1 MKKKIISLLLV
12 LSAFLITSGVSA
24 KEMSKDDIK
33 PGTYM
38 IGTHLFTRVTA
49 GEYDGTLTVRYI
61 MLAARTINSANI
73 DDMIIYLKNSRGKW
87 VNAVTNEE
95 VTVPNKVDIYY
106 ENSVEEF
113 LPKTEIDSGLDI
125 TSAQWLFYP
134 LFDERTVAETTSGN
148 IKEYQ
153 FELYEKTSSGYTF
166 IDSNTVNPRVGAP
179 LAADATNEVK
189 TYVCRLAIKNSKG
202 EKIYSDY
209 SDEVTVDTKGELVA
223 PNMTSELNIQYDSS
237 RAEWA
242 FNMYLDNEF
251 KNKYPSDTRYNFEL
265 SEKTSSGYVYV
276 DDAFTEGLM
285 GKSASADISNE
296 TKTYVARLYIT
307 NSKGEKI
314 YSNYSDELT
323 LSLKDSIP
331 TPEISYECDM
341 SGCSVNVSD
350 FYFRT
355 SCNNSSS
362 CSSTVAD
369 KLIGNYYYN
378 VYEKNGNKIDNG
390 YALGGM
396 GKIASITDISN
407 EEKTY
412 VAKLYLTN
420 SKGEEVVSKE
430 SNEITISAKDILEK
444 PELKYGCTG
453 AACSIW
459 INYNTELANE
469 VNYVVYEKTNE
480 SYTEVGTAISNGGE
494 AGTAVSITLANEPKT
509 YVTRFYITNSAGE
522 KLYSDYSDEVIIN
535 AKDILGKPVLE
546 YSYEASEGK
555 LNFNLKSDSKY
566 LTSPENA
573 FDYSVELYEENGES
587 FDLIKTEK
595 YNTSTGGSTMSITVP
610 SDVKTYKARLYIK
623 NSNSEKIYSDYSN
636 LIFIDPNGI
645 IQLEEVAVV
654 GYEEENKQKVTYKFK
669 DDIYTKYTN
678 IEVLYMYEG
687 KTDWELYSDTITASE
702 EFEIEQTFGQI
713 PERISVSLYKEV
725 DGQRVYTSGYTISY
739 DSDTPLLTGSGVSV
753 EPETNK
759 RIASYMFKNDI
770 YTKYTNIEVS
780 YMYADWELY
789 SDTIE
794 ANKVFSIKYDDTQ
807 TPSKIKV
814 RLYKIENGQRV
825 YSKDTI
831 L

>member
-38 IGTHLFTRVTA
+38 IGTHLFTRETV
-49 GEYDGTLTVRYI
+49 GDYNGTLTVRYI
-61 MLAARTINSANI
+61 MLAARTINSTNI
-73 DDMIIYLKNSRGKW
+73 NDMIIYLKNSRGKW

-95 VTVPNKVDIYY
+95 VTVPDKVDIYY

-113 LPKTEIDSGLDI
+113 LPEIKLESLLSIESGQWNFAPSFDME
-125 TSAQWLFYP
+125 TSMS
-134 LFDERTVAETTSGN
+134 E
-148 IKEYQ
+148 KEYE
-153 FELYEKTSSGYTF
+153 FELYEKTNSGYNFVAVSPKRPTQWLL
-166 IDSNTVNPRVGAP
+166 SV
-179 LAADATNEVK
+179 DATNEIK
-189 TYVCRLAIKNSKG
+189 TYVGRLAITNSKG

-209 SDEVTVDTKGELVA
+209 SDEVII
-223 PNMTSELNIQYDSS
+223 N
-237 RAEWA
+237 
-242 FNMYLDNEF
+242 
-251 KNKYPSDTRYNFEL
+251 
-265 SEKTSSGYVYV
+265 
-276 DDAFTEGLM
+276 
-285 GKSASADISNE
+285 
-296 TKTYVARLYIT
+296 
-307 NSKGEKI
+307 
-314 YSNYSDELT
+314 
-323 LSLKDSIP
+323 
-331 TPEISYECDM
+331 
-341 SGCSVNVSD
+341 
-350 FYFRT
+350 
-355 SCNNSSS
+355 
-362 CSSTVAD
+362 
-369 KLIGNYYYN
+369 
-378 VYEKNGNKIDNG
+378 
-390 YALGGM
+390 
-396 GKIASITDISN
+396 
-407 EEKTY
+407 
-412 VAKLYLTN
+412 
-420 SKGEEVVSKE
+420 
-430 SNEITISAKDILEK
+430 AKDILGK
-444 PELKYGCTG
+444 PDLKYGCTG

-480 SYTEVGTAISNGGE
+480 SYTEVGTAVSNGGE
-494 AGTAVSITLANEPKT
+494 NGTAVSITLTNEPKT

-595 YNTSTGGSTMSITVP
+595 YNTSTGGSIMSITVP

-713 PERISVSLYKEV
+713 PERISVRLYKEV

-739 DSDTPLLTGSGVSV
+739 DSDTPLLTGSGVAV

>member
-38 IGTHLFTRVTA
+38 IGTHLFTRETV
-49 GEYDGTLTVRYI
+49 GDYNGTLTVRYI
-61 MLAARTINSANI
+61 MLAARTINSTNI
-73 DDMIIYLKNSRGKW
+73 NDMIIYLKNSRGKW

-95 VTVPNKVDIYY
+95 VTVPDKVDIYY

-113 LPKTEIDSGLDI
+113 LPEIKLESLLSIESGQWNFAPSFDME
-125 TSAQWLFYP
+125 TSMS
-134 LFDERTVAETTSGN
+134 E
-148 IKEYQ
+148 KEYE
-153 FELYEKTSSGYTF
+153 FELYEKTNSGYNFVAVSPKRPTQWLL
-166 IDSNTVNPRVGAP
+166 SV
-179 LAADATNEVK
+179 DATNEIK
-189 TYVCRLAIKNSKG
+189 TYVGRLAITNSKG

-209 SDEVTVDTKGELVA
+209 SDEVII
-223 PNMTSELNIQYDSS
+223 N
-237 RAEWA
+237 
-242 FNMYLDNEF
+242 
-251 KNKYPSDTRYNFEL
+251 
-265 SEKTSSGYVYV
+265 
-276 DDAFTEGLM
+276 
-285 GKSASADISNE
+285 
-296 TKTYVARLYIT
+296 
-307 NSKGEKI
+307 
-314 YSNYSDELT
+314 
-323 LSLKDSIP
+323 
-331 TPEISYECDM
+331 
-341 SGCSVNVSD
+341 
-350 FYFRT
+350 
-355 SCNNSSS
+355 
-362 CSSTVAD
+362 
-369 KLIGNYYYN
+369 
-378 VYEKNGNKIDNG
+378 
-390 YALGGM
+390 
-396 GKIASITDISN
+396 
-407 EEKTY
+407 
-412 VAKLYLTN
+412 
-420 SKGEEVVSKE
+420 
-430 SNEITISAKDILEK
+430 AKDILGK
-444 PELKYGCTG
+444 PDLKYGCTG

-480 SYTEVGTAISNGGE
+480 SYTEVGTAVSNGGE
-494 AGTAVSITLANEPKT
+494 NGTAVSITLTNEPKT

-522 KLYSDYSDEVIIN
+522 KLYSDYSDEVIINAKDILGKPELTYSYDSNNSNILFETILGAEYVTEAETAFDYDIELYTKNNNNYNLVATKTYNTATGRGTIDIAIPSSATTYVVRVVVTNSASEKIYSDYSDEVIIN

-595 YNTSTGGSTMSITVP
+595 YNTSTGGSIMSITVP

-713 PERISVSLYKEV
+713 PERISVRLYKEV

-739 DSDTPLLTGSGVSV
+739 DSDTPLLTGSGVAV

>member
-24 KEMSKDDIK
+24 KEISKDDIK

-61 MLAARTINSANI
+61 MLAAKTINSTNI

-113 LPKTEIDSGLDI
+113 LPTIGVFSSLDI
-125 TSAQWLFYP
+125 VNGQWWFEP
-134 LFDERTVAETTSGN
+134 FIDAFDGVPE
-148 IKEYQ
+148 KEYE
-153 FELYEKTSSGYTF
+153 FELYEKTSSGYGF
-166 IDSNTVNPRVGAP
+166 VGSSLKP
-179 LAADATNEVK
+179 NSSVIPWGTQTDATNEVK
-189 TYVCRLAIKNSKG
+189 TYVGRLAITNSKG

-209 SDEVTVDTKGELVA
+209 SNEVTVDTKNELAV
-223 PNMTSELNIQYDSS
+223 PNMTSELNIQYESS
-237 RAEWA
+237 RAEWT
-242 FNMYLDNEF
+242 FDMRLDDEF
-251 KNKYPSDTRYNFEL
+251 KNRYPSDTRYNFEL

-276 DDAFTEGLM
+276 DDAFTEGLR
-285 GKSASADISNE
+285 GQFASADISNE

-307 NSKGEKI
+307 NSEGGKI
-314 YSNYSDELT
+314 YSNYSEELT

-331 TPEISYECDM
+331 APEISYECDM

-350 FYFRT
+350 YYFRT

-390 YALGGM
+390 YTLGAR
-396 GKIASITDISN
+396 GKTASITDISN

-430 SNEITISAKDILEK
+430 SNEITISAKDILGK

-453 AACSIW
+453 ASCSIW

-494 AGTAVSITLANEPKT
+494 AGTAVSITLTNEPKT

-535 AKDILGKPVLE
+535 AKDILGKPELT
-546 YSYEASEGK
+546 YSYDSNNSNILFETILGAEYVTEA
-555 LNFNLKSDSKY
+555 
-566 LTSPENA
+566 ENA
-573 FDYSVELYEENGES
+573 FDYDIELYTKNNDS
-587 FDLIKTEK
+587 YNLVDTKT
-595 YNTSTGGSTMSITVP
+595 YNTATGRGTIDIAVP
-610 SDVKTYKARLYIK
+610 SSATTYVVRVVVT
-623 NSNSEKIYSDYSN
+623 NSASEKIYSDYSYEVTVT
-636 LIFIDPNGI
+636 IDN
-645 IQLEEVAVV
+645 A
-654 GYEEENKQKVTYKFK
+654 
-669 DDIYTKYTN
+669 
-678 IEVLYMYEG
+678 
-687 KTDWELYSDTITASE
+687 
-702 EFEIEQTFGQI
+702 
-713 PERISVSLYKEV
+713 
-725 DGQRVYTSGYTISY
+725 
-739 DSDTPLLTGSGVSV
+739 
-753 EPETNK
+753 
-759 RIASYMFKNDI
+759 
-770 YTKYTNIEVS
+770 
-780 YMYADWELY
+780 
-789 SDTIE
+789 
-794 ANKVFSIKYDDTQ
+794 
-807 TPSKIKV
+807 
-814 RLYKIENGQRV
+814 
-825 YSKDTI
+825 
-831 L
+831 

>member
-1 MKKKIISLLLV
+1 MY
-12 LSAFLITSGVSA
+12 T
-24 KEMSKDDIK
+24 
-33 PGTYM
+33 
-38 IGTHLFTRVTA
+38 
-49 GEYDGTLTVRYI
+49 
-61 MLAARTINSANI
+61 
-73 DDMIIYLKNSRGKW
+73 KN
-87 VNAVTNEE
+87 NN
-95 VTVPNKVDIYY
+95 NY
-106 ENSVEEF
+106 N
-113 LPKTEIDSGLDI
+113 
-125 TSAQWLFYP
+125 
-134 LFDERTVAETTSGN
+134 
-148 IKEYQ
+148 
-153 FELYEKTSSGYTF
+153 
-166 IDSNTVNPRVGAP
+166 
-179 LAADATNEVK
+179 
-189 TYVCRLAIKNSKG
+189 
-202 EKIYSDY
+202 
-209 SDEVTVDTKGELVA
+209 LVA
-223 PNMTSELNIQYDSS
+223 
-237 RAEWA
+237 
-242 FNMYLDNEF
+242 
-251 KNKYPSDTRYNFEL
+251 
-265 SEKTSSGYVYV
+265 
-276 DDAFTEGLM
+276 
-285 GKSASADISNE
+285 
-296 TKTYVARLYIT
+296 TKTYNTATGRGTID
-307 NSKGEKI
+307 I
-314 YSNYSDELT
+314 A
-323 LSLKDSIP
+323 IP
-331 TPEISYECDM
+331 
-341 SGCSVNVSD
+341 
-350 FYFRT
+350 
-355 SCNNSSS
+355 SSA
-362 CSSTVAD
+362 T
-369 KLIGNYYYN
+369 
-378 VYEKNGNKIDNG
+378 
-390 YALGGM
+390 
-396 GKIASITDISN
+396 
-407 EEKTY
+407 TY
-412 VAKLYLTN
+412 VVR
-420 SKGEEVVSKE
+420 VV
-430 SNEITISAKDILEK
+430 
-444 PELKYGCTG
+444 
-453 AACSIW
+453 
-459 INYNTELANE
+459 
-469 VNYVVYEKTNE
+469 V
-480 SYTEVGTAISNGGE
+480 
-494 AGTAVSITLANEPKT
+494 
-509 YVTRFYITNSAGE
+509 TNSASE
-522 KLYSDYSDEVIIN
+522 KIYSDYSDEVIIN

-595 YNTSTGGSTMSITVP
+595 YNTSTGGSIMSITVP

-713 PERISVSLYKEV
+713 PERISVRLYKEV

-739 DSDTPLLTGSGVSV
+739 DSDTPLLTGSGVAV

>member
-38 IGTHLFTRVTA
+38 IGTHLFTRETV
-49 GEYDGTLTVRYI
+49 GDYNGTLTVRYI
-61 MLAARTINSANI
+61 MLAARTINSTNI
-73 DDMIIYLKNSRGKW
+73 NDMIIYLKNSRGKW

-95 VTVPNKVDIYY
+95 VTVPDKVDIYY

-113 LPKTEIDSGLDI
+113 LPEIKLESLLSIESGQWNFAPSFDME
-125 TSAQWLFYP
+125 TSMS
-134 LFDERTVAETTSGN
+134 E
-148 IKEYQ
+148 KEYE
-153 FELYEKTSSGYTF
+153 FELYEKTNSGYNFVAVSPKRPTQWLL
-166 IDSNTVNPRVGAP
+166 SV
-179 LAADATNEVK
+179 DATNEIK
-189 TYVCRLAIKNSKG
+189 TYVGRLAITNSKG

-209 SDEVTVDTKGELVA
+209 SDEVII
-223 PNMTSELNIQYDSS
+223 N
-237 RAEWA
+237 
-242 FNMYLDNEF
+242 
-251 KNKYPSDTRYNFEL
+251 
-265 SEKTSSGYVYV
+265 
-276 DDAFTEGLM
+276 
-285 GKSASADISNE
+285 
-296 TKTYVARLYIT
+296 
-307 NSKGEKI
+307 
-314 YSNYSDELT
+314 
-323 LSLKDSIP
+323 
-331 TPEISYECDM
+331 
-341 SGCSVNVSD
+341 
-350 FYFRT
+350 
-355 SCNNSSS
+355 
-362 CSSTVAD
+362 
-369 KLIGNYYYN
+369 
-378 VYEKNGNKIDNG
+378 
-390 YALGGM
+390 
-396 GKIASITDISN
+396 
-407 EEKTY
+407 
-412 VAKLYLTN
+412 
-420 SKGEEVVSKE
+420 
-430 SNEITISAKDILEK
+430 AKDILGK
-444 PELKYGCTG
+444 PDLKYGCTG

-480 SYTEVGTAISNGGE
+480 SYTEVGTAVSNGGE
-494 AGTAVSITLANEPKT
+494 NGTAVSITLTNEPKT

-522 KLYSDYSDEVIIN
+522 KLYSDYSDEVIINAKAILGKPELTYSYDSNNSNILFETILGAEYVTEAETAFDYDIELYTKNNNNYNLVATKTYNTATGRGTIDIAIPSSATTYVVRVVVTNSASEKIYSDYSDEVIIN

-595 YNTSTGGSTMSITVP
+595 YNTSTGGSIMSITVP

-713 PERISVSLYKEV
+713 PERISVRLYKEV

-739 DSDTPLLTGSGVSV
+739 DSDTPLLTGSGVAV

>member
-38 IGTHLFTRVTA
+38 IGTHLFTRDTA

-95 VTVPNKVDIYY
+95 ITVPNKVDIYY

-189 TYVCRLAIKNSKG
+189 TYVCRLAITNSKG

-209 SDEVTVDTKGELVA
+209 SDEVTVDTKNELVA

-237 RAEWA
+237 RAEW
-242 FNMYLDNEF
+242 FFDMYLDNEF

-276 DDAFTEGLM
+276 DDAFTEGLR
-285 GKSASADISNE
+285 GKFASADISNE

-307 NSKGEKI
+307 NSEGGKI
-314 YSNYSDELT
+314 YSNYSEELT

-331 TPEISYECDM
+331 APEISYECDM

-350 FYFRT
+350 YYFRT

-390 YALGGM
+390 YTLGAR
-396 GKIASITDISN
+396 GKTASITDISN

-430 SNEITISAKDILEK
+430 SNEITISAKDILGK

-453 AACSIW
+453 ASCSIW

-494 AGTAVSITLANEPKT
+494 AGTAVSITLTNEPKT

-535 AKDILGKPVLE
+535 AKDILGKPELT
-546 YSYEASEGK
+546 YSYDSNNSNILFETILGAEYVTEA
-555 LNFNLKSDSKY
+555 
-566 LTSPENA
+566 ENA
-573 FDYSVELYEENGES
+573 FDYDIELYTKNNDS
-587 FDLIKTEK
+587 YNLVDTKT
-595 YNTSTGGSTMSITVP
+595 YNTATGRGTIDIAVP
-610 SDVKTYKARLYIK
+610 SSATTYVVRVVVT
-623 NSNSEKIYSDYSN
+623 NSASEKIYSDYSYEVTVT
-636 LIFIDPNGI
+636 IDN
-645 IQLEEVAVV
+645 A
-654 GYEEENKQKVTYKFK
+654 
-669 DDIYTKYTN
+669 
-678 IEVLYMYEG
+678 
-687 KTDWELYSDTITASE
+687 
-702 EFEIEQTFGQI
+702 
-713 PERISVSLYKEV
+713 
-725 DGQRVYTSGYTISY
+725 
-739 DSDTPLLTGSGVSV
+739 
-753 EPETNK
+753 
-759 RIASYMFKNDI
+759 
-770 YTKYTNIEVS
+770 
-780 YMYADWELY
+780 
-789 SDTIE
+789 
-794 ANKVFSIKYDDTQ
+794 
-807 TPSKIKV
+807 
-814 RLYKIENGQRV
+814 
-825 YSKDTI
+825 
-831 L
+831 

>member
-38 IGTHLFTRVTA
+38 IGTHLFTRETV
-49 GEYDGTLTVRYI
+49 GDYNGTLTVRYI
-61 MLAARTINSANI
+61 MLAARTINSTNI
-73 DDMIIYLKNSRGKW
+73 NDMIIYLKNSRGKW

-95 VTVPNKVDIYY
+95 VTVPDKVDIYY

-113 LPKTEIDSGLDI
+113 LPEIKLESLLSIESGQWNFAPSFDME
-125 TSAQWLFYP
+125 TSMS
-134 LFDERTVAETTSGN
+134 E
-148 IKEYQ
+148 KEYE
-153 FELYEKTSSGYTF
+153 FELYEKTNSGYNFVAVSPKRPTQWLL
-166 IDSNTVNPRVGAP
+166 SV
-179 LAADATNEVK
+179 DATNEIK
-189 TYVCRLAIKNSKG
+189 TYVGRLAITNSKG

-209 SDEVTVDTKGELVA
+209 SDEVII
-223 PNMTSELNIQYDSS
+223 N
-237 RAEWA
+237 
-242 FNMYLDNEF
+242 
-251 KNKYPSDTRYNFEL
+251 
-265 SEKTSSGYVYV
+265 
-276 DDAFTEGLM
+276 
-285 GKSASADISNE
+285 
-296 TKTYVARLYIT
+296 
-307 NSKGEKI
+307 
-314 YSNYSDELT
+314 
-323 LSLKDSIP
+323 
-331 TPEISYECDM
+331 
-341 SGCSVNVSD
+341 
-350 FYFRT
+350 
-355 SCNNSSS
+355 
-362 CSSTVAD
+362 
-369 KLIGNYYYN
+369 
-378 VYEKNGNKIDNG
+378 
-390 YALGGM
+390 
-396 GKIASITDISN
+396 
-407 EEKTY
+407 
-412 VAKLYLTN
+412 
-420 SKGEEVVSKE
+420 
-430 SNEITISAKDILEK
+430 AKDILGK
-444 PELKYGCTG
+444 PDLKYGCTG

-480 SYTEVGTAISNGGE
+480 SYTEVGTAVSNGGE
-494 AGTAVSITLANEPKT
+494 NGTAVSITLTNEPKTYVTRFYITNSAGEKIYSDYSDEVIINAKDILGKPDLKYGCTGAACSIWINYNTELANEVNYVVYEKTNESYTEVGTAVSNGGENGTAVSITLTNEPKT

-522 KLYSDYSDEVIIN
+522 KLYSDYSDEVIINAKDILGKPELTYSYDSNNSNILFETILGAEYVTEAETAFDYDIELYTKNNNNYNLVATKTYNTATGRGTIDIAIPSSATTYVVRVVVTNSASEKIYSDYSDEVIIN

-595 YNTSTGGSTMSITVP
+595 YNTSTGGSIMSITVP

-713 PERISVSLYKEV
+713 PERISVRLYKEV

-739 DSDTPLLTGSGVSV
+739 DSDTPLLTGSGVAV

>member
-38 IGTHLFTRVTA
+38 IGTHLFTRETV
-49 GEYDGTLTVRYI
+49 GDYNGTLTVRYI
-61 MLAARTINSANI
+61 MLAARTINSTNI
-73 DDMIIYLKNSRGKW
+73 NDMIIYLKNSRGKW

-95 VTVPNKVDIYY
+95 VTVPDKVDIYY

-113 LPKTEIDSGLDI
+113 LPEIKLESLLSIESGQWNFAPSFDME
-125 TSAQWLFYP
+125 TSMS
-134 LFDERTVAETTSGN
+134 E
-148 IKEYQ
+148 KEYE
-153 FELYEKTSSGYTF
+153 FELYEKTNSGYNFVAVSPKRPTQWLL
-166 IDSNTVNPRVGAP
+166 SV
-179 LAADATNEVK
+179 DATNEIK
-189 TYVCRLAIKNSKG
+189 TYVGRLAITNSKG

-209 SDEVTVDTKGELVA
+209 SDEVII
-223 PNMTSELNIQYDSS
+223 N
-237 RAEWA
+237 
-242 FNMYLDNEF
+242 
-251 KNKYPSDTRYNFEL
+251 
-265 SEKTSSGYVYV
+265 
-276 DDAFTEGLM
+276 
-285 GKSASADISNE
+285 
-296 TKTYVARLYIT
+296 
-307 NSKGEKI
+307 
-314 YSNYSDELT
+314 
-323 LSLKDSIP
+323 
-331 TPEISYECDM
+331 
-341 SGCSVNVSD
+341 
-350 FYFRT
+350 
-355 SCNNSSS
+355 
-362 CSSTVAD
+362 
-369 KLIGNYYYN
+369 
-378 VYEKNGNKIDNG
+378 
-390 YALGGM
+390 
-396 GKIASITDISN
+396 
-407 EEKTY
+407 
-412 VAKLYLTN
+412 
-420 SKGEEVVSKE
+420 
-430 SNEITISAKDILEK
+430 AKDILGK
-444 PELKYGCTG
+444 PDLKYGCTG

-480 SYTEVGTAISNGGE
+480 SYTEVGTAVSNGGE
-494 AGTAVSITLANEPKT
+494 NGTAVSITLTNEPKT

-522 KLYSDYSDEVIIN
+522 KLYSDYSDEVIINAKDILGKPELTYSYDSNNSNILFETILGAEYVTEAETAFDYDIELYTKNNNTYNLVATKTYNTATGRGTIDIAIPSSATTYVVRVVVTNSASEKIYSDYSDEVIIN

-595 YNTSTGGSTMSITVP
+595 YNTSTGGSIMSITVP

-713 PERISVSLYKEV
+713 PERISVRLYKEV

-739 DSDTPLLTGSGVSV
+739 DSDTPLLTGSGVAV

>member
-24 KEMSKDDIK
+24 KEMSKDDVPK
-33 PGTYM
+33 GTYM
-38 IGTHLFTRVTA
+38 IGTHLFTRETV
-49 GEYDGTLTVRYI
+49 GDYNGTLTVRYI
-61 MLAARTINSANI
+61 MLAARTINSTNI
-73 DDMIIYLKNSRGKW
+73 NDMIIYLKNSRGKW

-95 VTVPNKVDIYY
+95 VTVPDKVDIYY

-113 LPKTEIDSGLDI
+113 LPEIKLESLLSIESGQWNFAPSFDME
-125 TSAQWLFYP
+125 TSMS
-134 LFDERTVAETTSGN
+134 E
-148 IKEYQ
+148 KEYE
-153 FELYEKTSSGYTF
+153 FELYEKTNSGYNFVAVSPKRPTQWLL
-166 IDSNTVNPRVGAP
+166 SV
-179 LAADATNEVK
+179 DATNEIK
-189 TYVCRLAIKNSKG
+189 TYVGRLAITNSKG

-209 SDEVTVDTKGELVA
+209 SGEVTVDTKGELAA
-223 PNMTSELNIQYDSS
+223 PIIVSNLLVDYKGSN
-237 RAEWA
+237 AEWA
-242 FNMYLDNEF
+242 FDMYLKDEF
-251 KNKYPSDTRYNFEL
+251 KNRYPSTTGYNFEL
-265 SEKTSSGYVYV
+265 SEKTGSEYVYV
-276 DDAFTEGLM
+276 DDAFTEGLR
-285 GKSASADISNE
+285 GKYASADISNE

-307 NSKGEKI
+307 NSKGERV
-314 YSNYSDELT
+314 YSNYSEELT
-323 LSLKDSIP
+323 LDIKESIP
-331 TPEISYECDM
+331 TPVIAYSCDKN
-341 SGCSVNVSD
+341 GCSVD
-350 FYFRT
+350 IIDDYFRT

-362 CSSTVAD
+362 CLPGIAD
-369 KLIGNYYYN
+369 NLIGNYNYN
-378 VYEKNGNKIDNG
+378 VYEKNGPKVDYG
-390 YALGGM
+390 FTYGRAGRV
-396 GKIASITDISN
+396 ATITNISN

-430 SNEITISAKDILEK
+430 SNEITISAKDILGK
-444 PELKYGCTG
+444 PDLKYGCTG

-480 SYTEVGTAISNGGE
+480 SYTEVGTAVSNGGE
-494 AGTAVSITLANEPKT
+494 AGTAVSITLTNEPKT
-509 YVTRFYITNSAGE
+509 YVARFYITNSAGE

-687 KTDWELYSDTITASE
+687 KTDWELYSDTIIASE

-713 PERISVSLYKEV
+713 PERISVILYKEV

-739 DSDTPLLTGSGVSV
+739 DSDTPLLTGSGVAV

>member
-38 IGTHLFTRVTA
+38 IGTHLFTRKTV
-49 GEYDGTLTVRYI
+49 GDYNGTLTVRYI
-61 MLAARTINSANI
+61 MLAARTINSTNI
-73 DDMIIYLKNSRGKW
+73 NDMIIYLKNSRGKW

-95 VTVPNKVDIYY
+95 VTVPDKVDIYY

-113 LPKTEIDSGLDI
+113 LPEIKLESLLSIESGQWNFAPSFDME
-125 TSAQWLFYP
+125 TSMS
-134 LFDERTVAETTSGN
+134 E
-148 IKEYQ
+148 KEYE
-153 FELYEKTSSGYTF
+153 FELYEKTNSGYNFVAVSPKRPTQWLL
-166 IDSNTVNPRVGAP
+166 SV
-179 LAADATNEVK
+179 DATNEIK
-189 TYVCRLAIKNSKG
+189 TYVGRLAITNSKG

-209 SDEVTVDTKGELVA
+209 SDEVII
-223 PNMTSELNIQYDSS
+223 N
-237 RAEWA
+237 
-242 FNMYLDNEF
+242 
-251 KNKYPSDTRYNFEL
+251 
-265 SEKTSSGYVYV
+265 
-276 DDAFTEGLM
+276 
-285 GKSASADISNE
+285 
-296 TKTYVARLYIT
+296 
-307 NSKGEKI
+307 
-314 YSNYSDELT
+314 
-323 LSLKDSIP
+323 
-331 TPEISYECDM
+331 
-341 SGCSVNVSD
+341 
-350 FYFRT
+350 
-355 SCNNSSS
+355 
-362 CSSTVAD
+362 
-369 KLIGNYYYN
+369 
-378 VYEKNGNKIDNG
+378 
-390 YALGGM
+390 
-396 GKIASITDISN
+396 
-407 EEKTY
+407 
-412 VAKLYLTN
+412 
-420 SKGEEVVSKE
+420 
-430 SNEITISAKDILEK
+430 AKDILGK
-444 PELKYGCTG
+444 PDLKYGCTG

-480 SYTEVGTAISNGGE
+480 SYTEVGTAVSNGGE
-494 AGTAVSITLANEPKT
+494 NGTAVSITLTNEPKTYVTRFYITNSAGEKIYSDYSDEVIINAKDILGKPDLKYGCTGAACSIWINYNTELANEVNYVVYEKTNESYTEVGTAVSNGGENGTAVSITLTNEPKT

-595 YNTSTGGSTMSITVP
+595 YNTSTGGSIMSITVP

-713 PERISVSLYKEV
+713 PERISVRLYKEV

-739 DSDTPLLTGSGVSV
+739 DSDTPLLTGSGVAV